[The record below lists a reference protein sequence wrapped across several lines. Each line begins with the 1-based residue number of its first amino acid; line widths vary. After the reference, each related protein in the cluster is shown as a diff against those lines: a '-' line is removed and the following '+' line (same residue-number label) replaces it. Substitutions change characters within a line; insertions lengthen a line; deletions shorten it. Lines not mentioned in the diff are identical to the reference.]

1 MGGCFVT
8 MTLDDGGVVASDRI
22 ERKGEA
28 FGFCNFMIC
37 AMRLHD
43 PAALIVV
50 NLDSMGEADLIASLW
65 LKSLYARAPMTARE
79 MFIAGDREQAA
90 H

>member
-1 MGGCFVT
+1 
-8 MTLDDGGVVASDRI
+8 
-22 ERKGEA
+22 
-28 FGFCNFMIC
+28 MIC

-50 NLDSMGEADLIASLW
+50 NLDSTGEADLIASLW
-65 LKSLYARAPMTARE
+65 LKSLNVRAPMSSRE
-79 MFIAGDREQAA
+79 MFIECDREQAA